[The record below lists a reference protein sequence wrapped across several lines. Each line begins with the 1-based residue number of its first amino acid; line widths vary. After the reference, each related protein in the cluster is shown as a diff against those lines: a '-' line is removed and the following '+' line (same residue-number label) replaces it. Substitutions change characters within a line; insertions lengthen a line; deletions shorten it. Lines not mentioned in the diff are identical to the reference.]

1 MPDFTHV
8 SPLRKIRR
16 ARGLSLAEVAR
27 KVGAQTG
34 NLSRIETGHQSLSR
48 DLAARLAALFAPE
61 IDERHI
67 IYPERYA
74 DWSPSAQPACK
85 GAPVRN

>member
-8 SPLRKIRR
+8 SPLRQIRR

-48 DLAARLAALFAPE
+48 DLAARLAALFAPD

-74 DWSPSAQPACK
+74 DWSPSKTASSKAS
-85 GAPVRN
+85 R